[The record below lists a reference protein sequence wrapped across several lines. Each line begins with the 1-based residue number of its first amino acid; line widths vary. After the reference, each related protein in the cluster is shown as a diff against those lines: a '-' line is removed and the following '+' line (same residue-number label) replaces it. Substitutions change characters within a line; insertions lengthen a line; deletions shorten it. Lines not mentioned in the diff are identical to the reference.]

1 MGLISRPK
9 TLFSKCAKLLLGSL
23 LFSFEHLHVFIYLLV
38 APVKNPPVAT
48 STTQP
53 RSIPT
58 FLSFVSLSF
67 LVQQG
72 FYCRHWVTYWR
83 PWVTYWRPWVTY
95 WRPWVSYWRRFLTH
109 FSYFYKECQIILNN
123 SSLFNTLNIQS
134 WLIS

>member
-1 MGLISRPK
+1 MLIN
-9 TLFSKCAKLLLGSL
+9 
-23 LFSFEHLHVFIYLLV
+23 LLV

-48 STTQP
+48 NTAKP
-53 RSIPT
+53 RSTPT

-67 LVQQG
+67 LVQLG
-72 FYCRHWVTYWR
+72 FYCRHWLTYSS

-95 WRPWVSYWRRFLTH
+95 WRPWVSYWRPWVTYWRPWVSYWRPLVTYWRPWVSYWRRFLTH
-109 FSYFYKECQIILNN
+109 FSYFHKECQIILNN